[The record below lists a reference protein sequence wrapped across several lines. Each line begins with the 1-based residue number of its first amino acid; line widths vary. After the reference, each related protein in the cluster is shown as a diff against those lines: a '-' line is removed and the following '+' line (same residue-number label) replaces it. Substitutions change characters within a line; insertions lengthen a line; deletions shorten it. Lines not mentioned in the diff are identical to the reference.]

1 MALSDEYDLLHQ
13 NKDIKQQDDSYRY
26 WTLVFGRFRKDAL
39 AMTGFSLVIILFI
52 IAFLSPLLAN
62 NKPIIFKYNEEYY
75 FPVFYDYFSW
85 LSYFNIRP
93 PFYYSELRIFDYGE
107 ALVADKNNFA
117 VFAPVPYSPVHPNLD
132 ELGLKPTW
140 QMSSEER
147 LQYKNWHWMGTDD
160 LGRDVLTRMIH
171 GTYISLLVGFVS
183 ASISLVVGIFFG
195 AIAGYYGGLVDS
207 IISRLIEVMLCF
219 PTFFLILAIVAF
231 LEPSIWNIMAVIGLT
246 SWTGIARYIR
256 GEFMRISNLE
266 YTQAAKAL
274 GAGNMRIIFKHILPN
289 AMAPALV
296 SATFGIASAI
306 LTEAGLSMLGIG
318 VKIPT
323 PTWGSILS
331 LALQYLDYW
340 WLSLFPGLAI
350 FITVTAYNL
359 VGEGLRD
366 ALDPRI
372 SQRQQF

>member
-1 MALSDEYDLLHQ
+1 MSQFDEYGPIKG
-13 NKDIKQQDDSYRY
+13 NKKTVDHIITPRY
-26 WTLVFGRFRKDAL
+26 WSLVLQRFRRDKL
-39 AMTGFSLVIILFI
+39 AMTGLVLVLLLFVLAI
-52 IAFLSPLLAN
+52 LSPLLAN
-62 NKPIIFKYNEEYY
+62 NKPIIFEYEGQYY
-75 FPVFYDYFSW
+75 FPALQDYFFW
-85 LSYFNIRP
+85 LSSINLRP
-93 PFYYSELRIFDYGE
+93 PFYYPEMRIFNFTEMVREGQSQY
-107 ALVADKNNFA
+107 AL
-117 VFAPVPYSPVHPNLD
+117 FAPIPYSPIQPNLD
-132 ELGLKPTW
+132 ELGLEPTW
-140 QMSSEER
+140 SVPVEEQA
-147 LQYKNWHWMGTDD
+147 LHSDWHWMGTDD
-160 LGRDVLTRMIH
+160 LGRDVLARMVH

-183 ASISLVVGIFFG
+183 AGISLFVGIFFG
-195 AIAGYYGGLVDS
+195 ALAGYYGGWIDSLV
-207 IISRLIEVMLCF
+207 SRFIEVMLCF

-256 GEFMRISNLE
+256 AEFLRIKNLD
-266 YTQAAKAL
+266 YAQAAKAL
-274 GAGNMRIIFKHILPN
+274 GANNQRIIFKHILPN

-372 SQRQQF
+372 TQRS